1 VSRFRAVAGYSEET
15 VRSFKDKF
23 GPLLAGEDSLR
34 IHYIVTR
41 PSHVDVGDIVVGP
54 TRQDYP

>member
-1 VSRFRAVAGYSEET
+1 VAGYSEET

-23 GPLLAGEDSLR
+23 GQLLAGEDSLR

-41 PSHVDVGDIVVGP
+41 PSHVHVGDIVVRP